1 MLAIDLSLA
10 KAQHELWN
18 VKLSFF
24 IEEENEE
31 LPPASLVDY
40 RSCYFG
46 KWLYSKGLSEY
57 GSLPEMETLEKV
69 HQELHAIA
77 KQVVELKL
85 AGNVAAAKRELMKL
99 EPISKKIISLI
110 DSIEV
115 QIKPAKG

>member
-1 MLAIDLSLA
+1 MLGIDLSLA

-24 IEEENEE
+24 IEGEDEE
-31 LPPASLVDY
+31 LPAASLVDY

-69 HQELHAIA
+69 HQELHAAA

-85 AGNVAAAKRELMKL
+85 AGNVAAAKEEIIKL
-99 EPISKKIISLI
+99 EPISQQIISLMK
-110 DSIEV
+110 SIEAK
-115 QIKPAKG
+115 IKSAKG